1 MSSEAPAGRGGRG
14 RRKGG
19 GTGGRGR
26 GGNTGE
32 GNNASGGPKPNSRP
46 RRRGGK
52 PIKPPPITE
61 EEKQRLEEEKKA
73 VEEAVRQGEERKR
86 QEEERKSAE
95 AAKQALIQRQI
106 ELCKQVSDACE
117 SLASTVE
124 ITQRHKES
132 RAAFAAEPLSKAR
145 KEFEANKKK
154 LKSDLKKCTAFVKK
168 IKSGSAWSMRP
179 DEIQR
184 DVAALNLFRYVEEVA
199 SALTDAKLK
208 VADLPVVV
216 ALCSAMHQRYADF
229 LPAVLPS
236 MWSTIHGKATEAT
249 AKLRRLY
256 LRIITEF
263 LLNGLITE
271 TKPLIKAIGEA
282 TGGTDGSYVVTDANL
297 VTSFVRAAGFEILG
311 TKPRSIQDGIE
322 LLKRESERALETASQ
337 RDATGD
343 NKEAEAEISTAI
355 DVKLAEKAQTMVVQV
370 EGVIGE
376 RAISPAVTEVL
387 ATFCVGAYQF
397 LATSL
402 QATHAKLQ
410 KLEKRCEQDRLV
422 AGSLPEAREKGLT
435 DARKLLESLQKSV
448 ETLSD
453 LLVEPPPELK
463 EEQEEGDGDGTGVG
477 LELWTKEGEGGDFGP
492 FDDEETRAFYCDIPD
507 LLTTIPPVLLGMTQD
522 DIDRIQTEN
531 LVKYGAGYESVLD
544 EGNSSEEM
552 VASSEADFEAT
563 EAEGEDEQTKEVIE
577 TGECL
582 LVACVLYV
590 LLPTWLT
597 LFLLFLKVRRIRI
610 RLITD

>member
-14 RRKGG
+14 RHKGG
-19 GTGGRGR
+19 GRGGRGR

-32 GNNASGGPKPNSRP
+32 GENTSAGHRPNSRP

-52 PIKPPPITE
+52 PNKPPPITE
-61 EEKQRLEEEKKA
+61 EEKKRLEEEKKLL
-73 VEEAVRQGEERKR
+73 EEALREEEERKR
-86 QEEERKSAE
+86 QEEEQKANE
-95 AAKQALIQRQI
+95 AAMQALIQRQI
-106 ELCKQVSDACE
+106 ELCKQVSDVCE
-117 SLASTVE
+117 LLAITVE
-124 ITQRHKES
+124 TTQRHKES

-154 LKSDLKKCTAFVKK
+154 LTSDLKKCTAFVKK

-179 DEIQR
+179 AEIQR
-184 DVAALNLFRYVEEVA
+184 DVAALNLTRYVEEVA

-216 ALCSAMHQRYADF
+216 ALCSSMHQRYPDF

-236 MWSTIHGKATEAT
+236 MWSTIHGKATEET

-271 TKPLIKAIGEA
+271 TKPLIKTVNEA
-282 TGGTDGSYVVTDANL
+282 TGETDGSYIVTDANL
-297 VTSFVRAAGFEILG
+297 LTSFARAAGFEILG
-311 TKPRSIQDGIE
+311 ITPRSIQDGVE
-322 LLKRESERALETASQ
+322 LLKRESERALEIASQ
-337 RDATGD
+337 NDDTSDSKVAD
-343 NKEAEAEISTAI
+343 AEIPTAI
-355 DVKLAEKAQTMVVQV
+355 DVKLAEKAQTMVIQV
-370 EGVIGE
+370 EGVLGE
-376 RAISPAVTEVL
+376 RAVSPAVTEML
-387 ATFCVGAYQF
+387 AVHCVGAYQF

-402 QATHAKLQ
+402 KATHAKLQ

-422 AGSLPEAREKGLT
+422 SGSLPEVREKGLS
-435 DARKLLESLQKSV
+435 DARKLLESLEKSV

-453 LLVEPPPELK
+453 LLVQPLPELE
-463 EEQEEGDGDGTGVG
+463 EEQADGDGDETGVG

-507 LLTTIPPVLLGMTQD
+507 LLTTIPPVLLGLTQGD
-522 DIDRIQTEN
+522 VDRIQAEN
-531 LVKYGAGYESVLD
+531 LVKYGAGYESILD
-544 EGNSSEEM
+544 EGDSSEEI

-563 EAEGEDEQTKEVIE
+563 EAGGDDGQRKEGED

-582 LVACVLYV
+582 LVA
-590 LLPTWLT
+590 
-597 LFLLFLKVRRIRI
+597 
-610 RLITD
+610 